1 MISGI
6 LKDVIIPLLSPLIAV
21 LTLILFVWHERKK
34 LELKSKEE
42 VNQIAKSIYRDLLY
56 LRDQWELFGAEIRLT
71 EKPERKEERIEL
83 LRNIFERIRKN
94 IFEKPEIWEI
104 YFSDIKTKVKDNK
117 IFLLLGEMEID
128 FARKNLQFNDFI
140 LYAIYKLL
148 SLWEPDKNKKVELDN
163 IINMIETESE
173 DQRVID
179 LKGAF

>member
-56 LRDQWELFGAEIRLT
+56 LREQWELFGL
-71 EKPERKEERIEL
+71 EKITQKEESKEERIEL
-83 LRNIFERIRKN
+83 LRKIFERIRKN
-94 IFEKPEIWEI
+94 IFEKPEIWET

-128 FARKNLQFNDFI
+128 FARKDFQYNDFI

-148 SLWEPDKNKKVELDN
+148 YLWEKDRNKKEELDN
-163 IINMIETESE
+163 TINMIENKSKN
-173 DQRVID
+173 QRVID